1 MSKFVL
7 NRNYQLQLPNSFVDV
22 EREEMEYVDG
32 GMYVSERWW
41 GIAIN
46 LSVAECT
53 QMAIELRASVST
65 KTLVGKLLRYVKYLT
80 VILGACDSSMSSAAA
95 QLDLAVSRNRG
106 ATVSII
112 GGNYYSVSMW

>member
-65 KTLVGKLLRYVKYLT
+65 KTLVGKLMMTTSLS
-80 VILGACDSSMSSAAA
+80 VIAAA
-95 QLDLAVSRNRG
+95 AFNCQWIVAAGG
-106 ATVSII
+106 AIRTGYIS
-112 GGNYYSVSMW
+112 